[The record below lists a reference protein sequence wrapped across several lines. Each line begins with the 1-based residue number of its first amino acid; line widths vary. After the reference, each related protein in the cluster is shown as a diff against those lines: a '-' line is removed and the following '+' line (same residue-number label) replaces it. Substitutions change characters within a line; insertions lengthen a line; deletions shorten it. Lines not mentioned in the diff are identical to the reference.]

1 MKIESQIKCLLARY
15 GKVSLPSQG
24 IFMCVSEG
32 AKIEDGKLFPPT
44 TKVVFEKCDAGY
56 DRMLIEMVMEQGEM
70 KKKEAYDLVR
80 NAHVDIDEIVGHW
93 DYLPQNY
100 GLLPVDMPQVRVMPV
115 KWLDVKYIAV
125 VAVAALLNIMIPFN
139 GVRNDLNEA
148 GIGLGSMQ
156 KIVMP
161 VDEVPIDEKMVQDE
175 EDVVVREMKYVL
187 VVASFQTQE
196 AAIRFLMEKNVP
208 GAVEIIEKD
217 GRFRVCGMRFAEYN
231 EANQYIRENSLNA
244 WVMKL

>member
-1 MKIESQIKCLLARY
+1 MKIESQIKHLLARY

-24 IFMCVSEG
+24 VFMCVSEG
-32 AKIEDGKLFPPT
+32 AKIEGGKLFPPT

-56 DRMLIEMVMEQGEM
+56 DRMLMEMVMENGKM
-70 KKKEAYDLVR
+70 KRKEAYDFVK
-80 NAHVDIDEIVGHW
+80 NVHVDIDEIVGHW
-93 DYLPQNY
+93 DYLPQNF
-100 GLLPVDMPQVRVMPV
+100 GLLPVD

-125 VAVAALLNIMIPFN
+125 VAVAALLNIIIPFN

-161 VDEVPIDEKMVQDE
+161 VAEIPVDENIEEDE
-175 EDVVVREMKYVL
+175 EDIVVREMKYVL

-196 AAIRFLMEKNVP
+196 AAMRFLMERNAP

-217 GRFRVCGMRFAEYN
+217 GRFRVCGMRFAEYD